1 MVFEKLERI
10 VEIQVEY
17 EAKSSL
23 AIQAGREERLRAV
36 EQPVIRVGGQP
47 VLPGSSLKGVLRS
60 LLESLFS
67 QNGVLVCVPEAA
79 IPLERKKQRN
89 GIQEYVKEIG
99 RKEPCKTE
107 GLCPVCEIFGS
118 PGVSARATFLDA
130 RPTTEPKLLERRHVA
145 ITRDTRAAAGGALLE
160 VETVDA
166 GTKFDGTIRVINPER
181 WHIGA
186 LITAVENLTSL
197 GLGSKKSEGYGEVAT
212 TIVSV
217 TPNIMKEGKWVPE
230 EVSIDEYKEAFMKYL
245 REQ

>member
-17 EAKSSL
+17 ESKSSL
-23 AIQAGREERLRAV
+23 AIQAGREEGLRAV
-36 EQPVIRVGGQP
+36 EQPVIRVGGQT

-60 LLESLFS
+60 LLESLLS
-67 QNGVLVCVPEAA
+67 QNGILVCVPEAA
-79 IPLERKKQRN
+79 IPLERKKQKN

-99 RKEPCKTE
+99 RKEPCKIDD
-107 GLCPVCEIFGS
+107 LCPVCEIFGS
-118 PGVSARATFLDA
+118 AEVSSRAVFLDA

-145 ITRDTRAAAGGALLE
+145 ITRDTKTAAGGALLE

-166 GTKFDGTIRVINPER
+166 GTTFNGTIRVINPEK

-186 LITAVENLTSL
+186 LITAVENLRSL
-197 GLGSKKSEGYGEVAT
+197 GLGSKKSEGYGEIAA
-212 TIVSV
+212 TIVDV

-230 EVSIDEYKEAFMKYL
+230 EVTIDQYKDAFLKYL